1 MIKEYYSQLKKQIK
15 SRLGDQWWYTLI
27 LFVALQFGSVI
38 NAFIGLWLVPKYVP
52 QEELGALLPL
62 AQVGLAL
69 GIPLSIFCGTLSKF
83 VNKYA
88 THGEYGKL
96 KALLRDTG
104 LLTLFLFMGMMVYS
118 RYVIQPVFE
127 RLRVAE
133 GSLVLLIV
141 FSGIVTSVTPVTNM
155 ALQGLKS
162 FRLLAGIGLIMAPI
176 RLGVML
182 ITLPIRGI
190 SGYFVGQI
198 MPNLLSI
205 ILSAFGLR
213 HIFART
219 IKAESYWRSD
229 GGAILKYMIPYGLY
243 ILLGTAQGTC
253 ETFVIRHRLPDFE
266 SAAYYMISRFAEIGA
281 MAGMAI
287 IFVMFP
293 YISERHEKG
302 TSSNRRL
309 WQSMAG
315 SLFAGL
321 VIAIIFWQMGSWM
334 FSLFLPWHPYM
345 PFVKQMVLLTVL
357 QAVRISG
364 VCFVTHE
371 VACNRFGFLKYY
383 GSLLVLEIV
392 FLYGITGFGFFA
404 PFIPSEWIESLRIF
418 NPCRLDFV
426 LMVMMASTLLG
437 FMMVLVHAFVS
448 GFHLKEHSCDL
459 PAD

>member
-1 MIKEYYSQLKKQIK
+1 
-15 SRLGDQWWYTLI
+15 
-27 LFVALQFGSVI
+27 
-38 NAFIGLWLVPKYVP
+38 
-52 QEELGALLPL
+52 
-62 AQVGLAL
+62 
-69 GIPLSIFCGTLSKF
+69 
-83 VNKYA
+83 
-88 THGEYGKL
+88 
-96 KALLRDTG
+96 LLRDTG
-104 LLTLFLFMGMMVYS
+104 LLTVILFVGMMVYS

-141 FSGIVTSVTPVTNM
+141 CSGVVASVTPITNV

-162 FRLLAGIGLIMAPI
+162 FRLLAGIAFFMAPV

-182 ITLPIRGI
+182 ITLPIRGV

-213 HIFART
+213 HVFART

-243 ILLGTAQGTC
+243 ILLITAQGTC
-253 ETFVIRHRLPDFE
+253 ETFVIRHRLPDVE

-309 WQSMAG
+309 WQSMAA
-315 SLFAGL
+315 SLLAGIL
-321 VIAIIFWQMGSWM
+321 IAIVFWVTGSWM
-334 FSLFLPWHPYM
+334 FSLFVPWHPYM

-357 QAVRISG
+357 LAVRISSL
-364 VCFVTHE
+364 CFVTHE
-371 VACNRFGFLKYY
+371 VACNRFGFLKYF
-383 GSLLVLEIV
+383 GILLVLEIV

-404 PFIPSEWIESLRIF
+404 PYLPREWVDTVNMLNPS
-418 NPCRLDFV
+418 RLDFV
-426 LMVMMASTLLG
+426 LMVMMVSTLAV
-437 FMMVLVHAFVS
+437 FMMVLLHAFVS
-448 GFHLKEHSCDL
+448 GFHLKDKHGKLSGKDESR
-459 PAD
+459 